1 MKTSSAAKIIATSV
15 TITERNKMKVFT
27 HSAIVLFVHASFFG
41 CMSQLPSAS
50 PGTVVVS
57 LANDEEKV
65 RATVSDFVVAWNQ
78 NDVNEMHDLV
88 STDALWILRN
98 GNVWRGKAEVQKF
111 YAMVR
116 RIPTDVLEIEKLEVR
131 SMSAQVALAT
141 ARMKYNL
148 DGTEFY
154 TRDSF
159 VFDKGNG
166 SWKIAHFHS
175 TMIEPAIVKSDRP
188 DFGGSSDA
196 VKPPRP

>member
-1 MKTSSAAKIIATSV
+1 MIAVAVKSIAAFV
-15 TITERNKMKVFT
+15 TTIERNKMKVFT
-27 HSAIVLFVHASFFG
+27 YLAIFVSTHVSIFG
-41 CMSQLPSAS
+41 WISQLPNAS

-57 LANDEEKV
+57 VANDEEKV
-65 RATVSDFVVAWNQ
+65 RATVAEFVDAWNH

-98 GNVWRGKAEVQKF
+98 GNVWRGKAEVRKF

-116 RIPTDVLEIEKLEVR
+116 RIPTDALEIEKLEVR
-131 SMSAQVALAT
+131 SISAQVALAT

-159 VFDKGNG
+159 VFDNGSG

-175 TMIEPAIVKSDRP
+175 TIIEPAIVKNDRS
-188 DFGGSSDA
+188 DFGGSGDA

>member
-1 MKTSSAAKIIATSV
+1 
-15 TITERNKMKVFT
+15 MKVFT
-27 HSAIVLFVHASFFG
+27 HPAIVLFAYASYFG

-50 PGTVVVS
+50 PGTGVVT

-65 RATVSDFVVAWNQ
+65 RATVAEFVDAWNH

-98 GNVWRGKAEVQKF
+98 GNVWRGKAEVKKF

-116 RIPTDVLEIEKLEVR
+116 RSPTDVLEIEKLEVR

-166 SWKIAHFHS
+166 SWTIAHFHS
-175 TMIEPAIVKSDRP
+175 TMIEPAVVKNDRP

-196 VKPPRP
+196 IKPSRP

>member
-1 MKTSSAAKIIATSV
+1 MKIFTSPS
-15 TITERNKMKVFT
+15 
-27 HSAIVLFVHASFFG
+27 IVLFVYTCLLG
-41 CMSQLPSAS
+41 CMFQLPNAS
-50 PGTVVVS
+50 PGTSVVS
-57 LANDEEKV
+57 LANDDENV
-65 RATVSDFVVAWNQ
+65 RAKVAEFVDAWNH
-78 NDVNEMHDLV
+78 NDLNEMHDLV

-98 GNVWRGKAEVQKF
+98 GNVWRGNAEVKKF

-116 RIPTDVLEIEKLEVR
+116 RSPSDVLEIEKLEVR
-131 SMSAQVALAT
+131 SMTPQVALAT

-154 TRDSF
+154 TRESF

-175 TMIEPAIVKSDRP
+175 TMIEPAIVKNDRP
-188 DFGGSSDA
+188 DFGRSSDE

>member
-1 MKTSSAAKIIATSV
+1 MKI
-15 TITERNKMKVFT
+15 FT
-27 HSAIVLFVHASFFG
+27 HPSIVLFAYASFFG

-50 PGTVVVS
+50 PGTSVVS
-57 LANDEEKV
+57 LANDDENV
-65 RATVSDFVVAWNQ
+65 QATVSQSVDAWNH
-78 NDVNEMHDLV
+78 NDVNKMHDLV

-98 GNVWRGKAEVQKF
+98 GNVWRGKAEVKKF

-116 RIPTDVLEIEKLEVR
+116 RIPTDSLAIEKLEVR

-148 DGTEFY
+148 DGTEFH

-159 VFDKGNG
+159 VFDKQSG

-175 TMIEPAIVKSDRP
+175 TVIEPTIVENGRP
-188 DFGGSSDA
+188 DFGRSSDA